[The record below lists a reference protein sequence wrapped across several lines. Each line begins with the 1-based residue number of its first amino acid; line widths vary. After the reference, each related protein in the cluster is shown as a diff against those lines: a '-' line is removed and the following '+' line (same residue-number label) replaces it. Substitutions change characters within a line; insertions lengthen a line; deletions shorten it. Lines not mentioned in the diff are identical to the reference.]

1 MKKLTVLVEISV
13 ADNVAELYPN
23 YNYNYR
29 NEQEFIDSL
38 IDGIETPYKY
48 EDVFFGN
55 SLKQYG
61 YSIRVLS
68 RDEAKLIDL

>member
-23 YNYNYR
+23 YSLNYDDE
-29 NEQEFIDSL
+29 EQFIDSL
-38 IDGIETPYKY
+38 LYGIETESERDGLP
-48 EDVFFGN
+48 FN
-55 SLKQYG
+55 HLKEYG
-61 YSIRVLS
+61 YLMRVLS

>member
-23 YNYNYR
+23 YNANYDDE
-29 NEQEFIDSL
+29 EQFIDSIINEL
-38 IDGIETPYKY
+38 ESIDEINGLPF
-48 EDVFFGN
+48 DHF
-55 SLKQYG
+55 KQYG

-68 RDEAKLIDL
+68 RNEAKLIDL